1 MSAPL
6 PKRLAMTSTSISV
19 PNVTRQLTRRGRL
32 SNRVILLLGGVA
44 TFLLALLAI
53 GQAIRAYSVTFE
65 RFRSIAEDSTAKVDA
80 AEAALQYV
88 ADMDTRAA
96 IFVATAPDNPI
107 HWQSQDAIHT
117 SFQMFRE
124 EMYIVRARLDHP
136 DQADDPETTD
146 YNKVEYF
153 SFDQFWQHLGNLL
166 TAQQNG
172 NNATALSE
180 YIIADNYLQNQ
191 INRYLLDL
199 EALNF
204 QTMEETQR
212 GAATAINGQIALLA
226 LVVIILA
233 VALTALSFWL
243 RNRVRRVLT
252 PGIDLAMA
260 LGWLLALLMIIDL
273 IRTPGLLQQMVD
285 NSYYSVS
292 ASARI
297 LAIASEANSAQ
308 SGSVIDPTH
317 ATFWQ
322 QAFDADANSI
332 ALRLCGQPGCL
343 ATSFTN
349 GNTDSTASITS
360 EVATTAS
367 QISAD
372 NSTAIGGIKPLVAK
386 VSNPREPVLLEQ
398 ARQAFNDYVAIN
410 ANIRTLIKANN
421 LDDASRIATG
431 NNTGQSGQA
440 FAQFI
445 NAMASERDLNRSLFN
460 DVWQAEQSGLPL
472 HQGLF
477 GVGGYIMAIIG
488 LAFGVYHRFREL

>member
-1 MSAPL
+1 
-6 PKRLAMTSTSISV
+6 MTSASVSIPNTS
-19 PNVTRQLTRRGRL
+19 RQLARRGRL
-32 SNRVILLLGGVA
+32 SNRAILLLGGVA
-44 TFLLALLAI
+44 SFVLALLAI
-53 GQAIRAYSVTFE
+53 GQAVRAYSVTFE

-96 IFVATAPDNPI
+96 IFVATAPDNPV
-107 HWQSQDAIHT
+107 HWQSQAAIHA
-117 SFQMFRE
+117 SFQKFRE
-124 EMYIVRARLDHP
+124 EMYIVRSRLANP
-136 DQADDPETTD
+136 DQANDPETLD

-172 NNATALSE
+172 DNATALSE

-204 QTMEETQR
+204 QAMEDTQR

-226 LVVIILA
+226 LVVIVLA
-233 VALTALSFWL
+233 LALTVLSFWL

-260 LGWLLALLMIIDL
+260 LGWLLALLMIFEL

-292 ASARI
+292 ASARV
-297 LAIASEANSAQ
+297 LAIASQANSAQ
-308 SGSVIDPTH
+308 SGSVIDPGH

-343 ATSFTN
+343 ATSFITN
-349 GNTDSTASITS
+349 GNDTIAPNVAAS
-360 EVATTAS
+360 AS
-367 QISAD
+367 QISPD
-372 NSTAIGGIKPLVAK
+372 NTAAIGGIKTLVAK
-386 VSNPREPVLLEQ
+386 VSYPGEAQTLEH
-398 ARQAFNDYVAIN
+398 ARQAFSDYIGIN
-410 ANIRTLIKANN
+410 AKIRDLIKANN
-421 LDDASRIATG
+421 LDDASRLATG
-431 NNTGQSGQA
+431 SNPGQSAEA
-440 FAQFI
+440 FTRFSA
-445 NAMASERDLNRSLFN
+445 AMTAERDLNRAQFN
-460 DVWQAEQSGLPL
+460 NVWQAEQSGLPL

-477 GVGGYIMAIIG
+477 GVGGYILVIIG

>member
-1 MSAPL
+1 
-6 PKRLAMTSTSISV
+6 MTSASISV
-19 PNVTRQLTRRGRL
+19 PKVTRQLAQRGRL
-32 SNRVILLLGGVA
+32 SNRAILLLGGALSLV
-44 TFLLALLAI
+44 LALLVI

-107 HWQSQDAIHT
+107 HWQSQDAIHA
-117 SFQMFRE
+117 SFQKFRE

-136 DQADDPETTD
+136 DQSDNPETVD
-146 YNKVEYF
+146 YDKVEYF

-172 NNATALSE
+172 DNATALSE

-204 QTMEETQR
+204 QAMEDTER

-226 LVVIILA
+226 LVVIVLA
-233 VALTALSFWL
+233 VVLTALSFWL

-260 LGWLLALLMIIDL
+260 LGWLLALLMIVDL
-273 IRTPGLLQQMVD
+273 IRTPGLLGQMVED
-285 NSYYSVS
+285 SYYSVS
-292 ASARI
+292 ASARV
-297 LAIASEANSAQ
+297 LAIASQANSAQ
-308 SGSVIDPTH
+308 SGSVIDPGH

-332 ALRLCGQPGCL
+332 ALRLCGHPGCL
-343 ATSFTN
+343 SASFTN
-349 GNTDSTASITS
+349 GSTDPNASIMPGVS
-360 EVATTAS
+360 NIAS
-367 QISAD
+367 QISPAD
-372 NSTAIGGIKPLVAK
+372 SAAIGGIKPLVAK
-386 VSNPREPVLLEQ
+386 VNYSGEAAALEQ
-398 ARQAFNDYVAIN
+398 ARQAFSDYEAAN
-410 ANIRTLIKANN
+410 AKVRDLITAKN
-421 LDDASRIATG
+421 LDDASRTATG
-431 NNTGQSGQA
+431 SNPEQSGEA
-440 FAQFI
+440 FARF
-445 NAMASERDLNRSLFN
+445 NTAMTSERDLNRAQFDN
-460 DVWQAEQSGLPL
+460 IWQAEESGLPL
-472 HQGLF
+472 HEGLF
-477 GVGGYIMAIIG
+477 GVGGYILAIIG
-488 LAFGVYHRFREL
+488 LALGVYHRFREL

>member
-1 MSAPL
+1 
-6 PKRLAMTSTSISV
+6 MTSRSVSV
-19 PNVTRQLTRRGRL
+19 PNTTRQLVQRGRL
-32 SNRVILLLGGVA
+32 SHRVILLLGGA
-44 TFLLALLAI
+44 ASFALALLAI

-96 IFVATAPDNPI
+96 IFVATAPDNPV
-107 HWQSQDAIHT
+107 HWQSQDAIHA
-117 SFQMFRE
+117 SFQKFRE
-124 EMYIVRARLDHP
+124 EMYIVRSRLDQP
-136 DQADDPETTD
+136 DQADNPETLD
-146 YNKVEYF
+146 YDKVEYF

-172 NNATALSE
+172 DNATALSE
-180 YIIADNYLQNQ
+180 YVIADNYLQNQ

-204 QTMEETQR
+204 QAMENTQR
-212 GAATAINGQIALLA
+212 GAAAAINGQVALLA
-226 LVVIILA
+226 LVVIVLA
-233 VALTALSFWL
+233 AALTVLSFWL
-243 RNRVRRVLT
+243 RTRVRRILT

-260 LGWLLALLMIIDL
+260 LGWLLALLMIVDL
-273 IRTPGLLQQMVD
+273 VRTPGLLQQMVE

-292 ASARI
+292 ASARV

-308 SGSVIDPTH
+308 SGSVIDPGH

-349 GNTDSTASITS
+349 GNTNSDASIMPGVSSIAS
-360 EVATTAS
+360 E
-367 QISAD
+367 ISPE
-372 NSTAIGGIKPLVAK
+372 NSAAIGGIKPLVAK
-386 VSNPREPVLLEQ
+386 VNYAGEATALEQ
-398 ARQAFNDYVAIN
+398 SRQAFSDYQVIN
-410 ANIRTLIKANN
+410 VKIRDLIKANN
-421 LDDASRIATG
+421 LDDASRMATG
-431 NNTGQSGQA
+431 ASAGQSGEA
-440 FAQFI
+440 FNRFTA
-445 NAMASERDLNRSLFN
+445 AMTSERDINRAQFDN
-460 DVWQAEQSGLPL
+460 VWQAEQSGLPL

-477 GVGGYIMAIIG
+477 GVGGYILAIVG
-488 LAFGVYHRFREL
+488 QAFGVYHRFREL